1 MSFPLQPYYANANQ
15 LRQGAAVLVV
25 PTQLTRA
32 RTSLPGSLNHSAY
45 SVTNIIIFLVII
57 VLLCYYH
64 CMILSFIIAVSQKKL
79 GFVKNLSNYTVT
91 NTNSSESNIHLQ
103 QSILSSDFNTFLV
116 VSTNKAIKMF
126 WLWLLLRKCFQLS
139 PGHFAPEFFL
149 LAFEFLLLVL
159 LQKWDCFLLRF
170 LRFIPSFNTCPWCRI
185 KCTFFYFNQPFLC
198 KI

>member
-45 SVTNIIIFLVII
+45 SVTNIIVFLVII
-57 VLLCYYH
+57 VLFCYYH
-64 CMILSFIIAVSQKKL
+64 CLILSFIIANSQKKL
-79 GFVKNLSNYTVT
+79 GFVKNLPNYTVT

-116 VSTNKAIKMF
+116 VSTNKAIKTF

-139 PGHFAPEFFL
+139 PCG
-149 LAFEFLLLVL
+149 
-159 LQKWDCFLLRF
+159 
-170 LRFIPSFNTCPWCRI
+170 I
-185 KCTFFYFNQPFLC
+185 FLC
-198 KI
+198 KPNTWTFCPRVFSLSIRVSSACSLAEMRLFSFEIFTFYS